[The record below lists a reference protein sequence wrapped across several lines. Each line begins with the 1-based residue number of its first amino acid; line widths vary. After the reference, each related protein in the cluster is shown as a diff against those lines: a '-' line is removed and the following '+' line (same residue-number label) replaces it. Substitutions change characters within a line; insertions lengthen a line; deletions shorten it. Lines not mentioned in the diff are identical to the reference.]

1 MTDTT
6 LPLSSPRT
14 VVREHAETDAPTSAG
29 SLVPVDTVAG
39 RALVAVIA
47 IMTFLASLAV
57 AMVVQV
63 DEAARAWQTAV
74 VREVTIQVR
83 PVAGRDI
90 EADVA
95 AAAAIARETAG
106 IAEVIPYSRA
116 ESARLLEPWLGHVG
130 ALEDLPVPRLVVVRL
145 DGLPDLDNLRRRLA
159 ERVSTATLDDHR
171 AWIERLRSIART
183 IMAVGLGIVSLVLGA
198 AVLSVVFATRGAM
211 ASNRA
216 IIEVLHLVGAK
227 DRFIAR
233 EFQRNFLALGL
244 RGGLVGGGV
253 ACAAFA
259 LAGILSHWREAG
271 TTEPAL
277 AAWLGNVEVGWV
289 AYAAVFGEVILIAA
303 VVALTSRVTVYRT
316 LRSME

>member
-6 LPLSSPRT
+6 LALAPPRAAKRQSAEAT
-14 VVREHAETDAPTSAG
+14 VPATAG

-39 RALVAVIA
+39 RALIAVIA
-47 IMTFLASLAV
+47 IMTFLAALAV
-57 AMVVQV
+57 ATVVRV
-63 DEAARAWQTAV
+63 DEAARTWQAAV
-74 VREVTIQVR
+74 VREVTIQIR

-95 AAAAIARETAG
+95 ATARLARETPG
-106 IAEVIPYSRA
+106 IAEVVPYSRA
-116 ESARLLEPWLGHVG
+116 EAMRLLEPWLGTSLT
-130 ALEDLPVPRLVVVRL
+130 LEDLPVPRLIVVRL
-145 DGLPDLDNLRRRLA
+145 DGAPDLKELRRRLA
-159 ERVSTATLDDHR
+159 ERVSAATLDDHR

-183 IMAVGLGIVSLVLGA
+183 VMAVGLGVVSLVLAA
-198 AVLSVVFATRGAM
+198 AVLSVVFATRGMM

-244 RGGLVGGGV
+244 KGGLIGGG
-253 ACAAFA
+253 AAFAAFA
-259 LAGILSHWREAG
+259 LASILAQWFKGRAVE
-271 TTEPAL
+271 EAL
-277 AAWLGNVEVGWV
+277 AALIGSMEVGGV
-289 AYAAVFGEVILIAA
+289 AYAAVLGEVILIATVA
-303 VVALTSRVTVYRT
+303 ALTSRLTVYRM